1 MLCFLVSFIGAFV
14 LQLATRSLYEIELPY
29 KKAFESCI
37 VLLVITN
44 ILAVVFGGVMG
55 LWDEEF
61 LFFWGITSLG
71 LSALFLGLILK
82 KPESGAIGIPRGFV
96 LGLILMPTLLL
107 IFVLLLMPMATL
119 LHTIEVIDSWKI
131 ESTLLFKYIQGFLYI
146 FDS

>member
-1 MLCFLVSFIGAFV
+1 M

-37 VLLVITN
+37 VLLIITN

-55 LWDEEF
+55 LWEDEF
-61 LFFWGITSLG
+61 LFLWVITSSV
-71 LSALFLGLILK
+71 LSALYLGLVLK
-82 KPESGAIGIPRGFV
+82 NPESGAIGIPRGFV
-96 LGLILMPTLLL
+96 LGMILMPTLLL
-107 IFVLLLMPMATL
+107 IFVLILIPMATL

-131 ESTLLFKYIQGFLYI
+131 KSTLLFKYIQGFLYV